1 MVSFVQGRAVKTAE
15 PTVTVDAGLPLGTHR
30 FQLVVLT
37 DTGQQSA
44 PAFASV
50 AVVRIVTEPLNPTLS
65 TGVLSPVTPLD
76 TTLVR
81 PRGQAEDA
89 PRTTPRARPATKPA
103 TQPATKPG
111 TQAPASPPAKPRKPR
126 KAP

>member
-1 MVSFVQGRAVKTAE
+1 MVTFVQGRAVKTAE

-44 PAFASV
+44 PVFASV
-50 AVVRIVTEPLNPTLS
+50 AVVRIVTEPLNPTLN
-65 TGVLSPVTPLD
+65 TGVLTPVNPLD

-81 PRGQAEDA
+81 PRGPA
-89 PRTTPRARPATKPA
+89 RGKPRA
-103 TQPATKPG
+103 KPG
-111 TQAPASPPAKPRKPR
+111 AKPPAKPRKPR
-126 KAP
+126 SAP